1 VIQQERR
8 RWRPF
13 RRVLSKEDQ
22 AACDRLF
29 ACAER
34 QLQAEGQIGRPW
46 PFETMGIAVLM
57 EHEKR
62 VEKILKIPEELLAG
76 RE

>member
-1 VIQQERR
+1 M
-8 RWRPF
+8 PC

-22 AACDRLF
+22 AACDRLC

-46 PFETMGIAVLM
+46 PFETIVMAVLL
-57 EHEKR
+57 EQEKR
-62 VEKILKIPEELLAG
+62 VEEILKRLDSKP
-76 RE
+76 